1 MSSSPLGSPLLDMAH
16 DLHDKFNKFMSMIP
30 GHVPPEAPAPHEQ
43 AIADMNKAANDQT
56 VQAANQ
62 SFVNDA
68 AAANVR
74 SRVAQKMK

>member
-30 GHVPPEAPAPHEQ
+30 GHVPPENPAHDQ
-43 AIADMNKAANDQT
+43 ALADMNKAANDKT
-56 VQAANQ
+56 VQDANQ